1 MFKNAK
7 IHLITFFI
15 IFSLL
20 LRIYI
25 GSFNTQI
32 AGGQIWKLITIWNP
46 INPESNILL
55 SVGLKLIQLE
65 LKIKNYWLIG

>member
-32 AGGQIWKLITIWNP
+32 AVGQIWKLITIWNP